1 MKLTKQTINRSVRT
15 FFQSAIAYISVNL
28 MLVNFADKSDALKN
42 ALVGLLISAIS
53 AGISAVMN
61 LEREDNQNDNG
72 QLG

>member
-1 MKLTKQTINRSVRT
+1 MKLTKQTIYRSVRT

-28 MLVNFADKSDALKN
+28 MLVNFADKSDTLKN

-61 LEREDNQNDNG
+61 LEREDTQNDNE
-72 QLG
+72 